1 MTPVL
6 AAERSSN
13 FVDVTV
19 HPWQWMVLLGLIVGL
34 LLVDLLVF
42 HREAHEIS
50 TKEAAI
56 ESAAWISVGVGF
68 MFVVIWWFG
77 GAAGGEYI
85 SGYLIEKSL
94 SVDNVFVWALLMAY
108 FLVPRMYQH
117 RVLFWGIFG
126 ALVMRA
132 IFIFAGVALIEA
144 FDWILYVFGAFLI
157 FTALRMLFSGEQEVD
172 PSQSKFLKLVN
183 KVVPSTDELD
193 GPHLFTKKNGRR
205 LATPLFAVLVLVEA
219 TDVIFAVDSV
229 PAVLAVSHEPFI
241 VFASNA
247 FAILGLRALYFL
259 LADLHGRFRYLQTGL
274 AVILAFVG
282 VKMILSQAIHYHMP
296 TYFSLPIIA
305 LILVVA
311 VATSLLVPEEA
322 DAGGT
327 HPATPADAD
336 TAPAEPVAEPAD
348 DR

>member
-1 MTPVL
+1 M
-6 AAERSSN
+6 
-13 FVDVTV
+13 
-19 HPWQWMVLLGLIVGL
+19 
-34 LLVDLLVF
+34 
-42 HREAHEIS
+42 
-50 TKEAAI
+50 
-56 ESAAWISVGVGF
+56 
-68 MFVVIWWFG
+68 
-77 GAAGGEYI
+77 
-85 SGYLIEKSL
+85 
-94 SVDNVFVWALLMAY
+94 
-108 FLVPRMYQH
+108 
-117 RVLFWGIFG
+117 
-126 ALVMRA
+126 
-132 IFIFAGVALIEA
+132 
-144 FDWILYVFGAFLI
+144 
-157 FTALRMLFSGEQEVD
+157 
-172 PSQSKFLKLVN
+172 
-183 KVVPSTDELD
+183 
-193 GPHLFTKKNGRR
+193 
-205 LATPLFAVLVLVEA
+205 
-219 TDVIFAVDSV
+219 IFAVDSV

-259 LADLHGRFRYLQTGL
+259 LADLHGRFRHLQTGL

-336 TAPAEPVAEPAD
+336 ADAAPAEPVAEPAD